1 VVTVKKSSF
10 FKMTKQ
16 GEYGTYLDLKCG
28 FSKPIL
34 FVIRSIPTLFGSTKA
49 MKATDLR
56 ADVILD
62 RNRRFSCTTALSFS
76 PSSCLQFLTVIRSIP
91 TLFGSTKT
99 MEATYLRADV
109 ILD

>member
-1 VVTVKKSSF
+1 
-10 FKMTKQ
+10 MTKQ

-28 FSKPIL
+28 FSKPIP
-34 FVIRSIPTLFGSTKA
+34 FVIG
-49 MKATDLR
+49 
-56 ADVILD
+56 
-62 RNRRFSCTTALSFS
+62 
-76 PSSCLQFLTVIRSIP
+76 SIP